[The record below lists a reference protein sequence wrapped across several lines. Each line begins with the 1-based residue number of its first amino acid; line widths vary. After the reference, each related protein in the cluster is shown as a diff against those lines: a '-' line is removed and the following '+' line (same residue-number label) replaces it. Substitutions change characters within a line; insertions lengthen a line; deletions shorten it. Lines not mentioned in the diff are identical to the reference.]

1 MSDSIRELLVALFT
15 EASESMGLMSL
26 QLPWSP
32 TCLLHE
38 LPDTRSYRKIPI
50 GCQDRTAVVAQWGQR
65 IVLSYIVGVTQIVE
79 RREDSCFISLHSF
92 AVGLRILTA
101 FGTVAVYEY
110 GH

>member
-1 MSDSIRELLVALFT
+1 MSDSIRELPAALFT

-50 GCQDRTAVVAQWGQR
+50 GCQNRTAVVAQWGKRQR
-65 IVLSYIVGVTQIVE
+65 IVFFFFFFFDQFVFRNTSQRLGPVCI
-79 RREDSCFISLHSF
+79 
-92 AVGLRILTA
+92 
-101 FGTVAVYEY
+101 YEPIQVKETW
-110 GH
+110 